1 MNYYSLFANLLNL
14 AGNVEKN
21 PTNSAKPESLSK
33 ITNISTIEQSSET
46 TFDELPGDKV
56 QCNPYKVPPWS
67 STPSKDCKYSFE
79 ILKSGQII
87 EKIEDL
93 QEKAFWTFGRLPEN
107 DIEMAHPTI
116 SRFHAILQYRSK
128 QEINENVNSSDT
140 SEEIPEGW
148 YVYDLDSTH
157 GSFLNKQRIPAKVFI
172 RIRVGH
178 MLRLGAS
185 TRSYIL
191 QGPVEDEEPES
202 DLSVTELKIKRKEEL
217 EALALEKQRKVNE
230 AEERAR
236 NEGCCWGM
244 GEDADEETDLS
255 HNPYATTNNEELFL
269 DDPKKTLRGYFEREG
284 LQLEY
289 KCDEMSAGSFVCRV
303 ELPIDDSNGRPIVA
317 EVVHKGR
324 KKECVVQCALEACR
338 ILDRHG
344 VLRQANQEPQKR
356 KMKNPASDSDDD
368 EFWDRTGDVARKKQ
382 RKANINANV
391 SLTHDDLLKKES
403 NLENNLREIEAKLA
417 SYQEKRKRI
426 KAQNN
431 ENGEDLDSY
440 LQNLNEAGSE
450 QNKIMIRKLRLEE
463 QHLKTEQQKV
473 RKLIQIT
480 KPADIPCATASQNVA
495 SKAENHK
502 KLLPMI
508 GKRNQF
514 SKFKIITATTH
525 KVEKPKGNKALASDE
540 EEMEEDDCDE
550 EEKPQDNRSN
560 EPREGEGNVMGLLTP
575 EKEYIKD
582 GDSREAQKLHLDRN
596 NIANEN
602 VVESKSSEEKTK
614 HYGPCVMPTNILAKS
629 FPEKDSATILG
640 QKSEGRLVSKEI
652 QNKNGN
658 KTHCPLDSS
667 KESNCSDLVK
677 RRHRSRHR
685 RQEVDIDDDDEHYDP
700 TGKYAKWI
708 PPENQTGDG
717 ITELNKKYGY

>member
-1 MNYYSLFANLLNL
+1 MENFK
-14 AGNVEKN
+14 VPTK

-33 ITNISTIEQSSET
+33 ISNIPTIEQTSEV
-46 TFDELPGDKV
+46 TFEELPGDKA
-56 QCNPYKVPPWS
+56 QCNPYKIPPWS
-67 STPSKDCKYSFE
+67 STPSKDRKYSFE

-128 QEINENVNSSDT
+128 KEINENVKSSDT
-140 SEEIPEGW
+140 LDEIPEGW

-157 GSFLNKQRIPAKVFI
+157 GTFLNKQRIPTKVFI

-217 EALALEKQRKVNE
+217 EALALEKQRKMND

-236 NEGCCWGM
+236 SEGCSWGM

-391 SLTHDDLLKKES
+391 TLTHDDLLKKES
-403 NLENNLREIEAKLA
+403 NLEKNLREIEAKIA

-426 KAQNN
+426 KDQNN
-431 ENGEDLDSY
+431 ENGEDLESY
-440 LQNLNEAGSE
+440 LKNLNEAGSE
-450 QNKIMIRKLRLEE
+450 QSKIMIRKLRLEE

-480 KPADIPCATASQNVA
+480 KPADIPCATASQIVA
-495 SKAENHK
+495 SKAEMNK

-525 KVEKPKGNKALASDE
+525 KVEKPNINKALASDE

-550 EEKPQDNRSN
+550 EKKPQDNRSN
-560 EPREGEGNVMGLLTP
+560 EPKENEHKGIIGEGNVMRILMS
-575 EKEYIKD
+575 EKEELKD
-582 GDSREAQKLHLDRN
+582 DDKLEAERLHLDRN
-596 NIANEN
+596 NTAHEN
-602 VVESKSSEEKTK
+602 VIESKSSGEKTK
-614 HYGPCVMPTNILAKS
+614 HYGPSVMPTNILAKS
-629 FPEKDSATILG
+629 CSEKDIAILG
-640 QKSEGRLVSKEI
+640 QESEGRLVSNEI

-658 KTHCPLDSS
+658 KTHAPLDSS